1 MPSGKRHVLLLGKPG
16 DPHLLLIAGWL
27 SPAFTL
33 TMLTEPM
40 VKPVPCDV
48 LVSYRYSTVV
58 PGPWLPELAINFH
71 PGPPERPGIGSTDW
85 ALHEGA
91 LHFGVTAHHMAT
103 VPDTGPIIA
112 VRRFPIRP
120 HDTLLTLTQ
129 RAHAHMLSLADEVLT
144 YVLLGEALPWADD
157 WWSGKP
163 KTRKDLEALKEL
175 WIAK

>member
-1 MPSGKRHVLLLGKPG
+1 MPSGKRHVLLLGKPA

-85 ALHEGA
+85 ALYEGA
-91 LHFGVTAHHMAT
+91 KQFGVTAHHMAA

-112 VRRFPIRP
+112 VRRFLIRP

-144 YVLLGEALPWADD
+144 YLLMELPLPVSIERWV
-157 WWSGKP
+157 GKP
-163 KTRKDLEALKEL
+163 RTRKDLQALQGL
-175 WIAK
+175 CAL